1 MSLLERLG
9 KHRLLVLAVEFSLAL
24 CLIYSL
30 LSLAGYFGLSF
41 YDLTNRGMVE
51 HHGVASLFSESLDR
65 FVWCGG
71 IFVALAGLFY
81 GLGSSKFGRAHRV
94 SVGLV
99 LCGLIGLSG
108 LVIFGLVDVLALV
121 LVSVMAAALCFGW
134 SLSLFSVSRIYF
146 LKGLFVCVLF
156 AALFIELAAL
166 VLFNVPAV
174 LNLNPQLWNVA
185 SHWNSVELVFSNL
198 AYPFLPY
205 AYLLFVL
212 LGIVCFAVK
221 VAPNGWAS
229 RIGWEQ
235 FSGFFASLKNV
246 FELNGD
252 VGFEF
257 LRGRLVLI
265 SAILVG
271 AVVSCLFVLFTVLPW
286 ANPTNMLV
294 SVDSPDYYRWIAY
307 MHSVDVNGALSFA
320 FANDRA
326 LFLIL
331 AYALSFVASPLVVI
345 QFVAALLIVLFGFV
359 SLLAVR
365 LLCSLR
371 EVWVFAVLLVPFSF
385 QALGLI
391 YAGYFANMLA
401 LILVFVYLVLFFRVL
416 GSWSS
421 LRFFALLGTSVLV
434 LLSHSWTWFVFAL
447 SLLMYLFVEW
457 RLTVRDRGLWR
468 RFKEKGILVG
478 ATVGVGLLVDLARS
492 LLSSVSSSGS
502 VLAAAHLGLGFP
514 NLGFLL
520 SGMQKTVDFSLGGV
534 FANGLLVAFSIV
546 GFLVLV
552 RVRSEISNFLVSWI
566 FVASV
571 SILFAAQDFVFD
583 RFLFLMPWVFLSSL
597 GLFSVLR
604 FASNRFS
611 GRLRLFVCFVV
622 LAFVFLALLNNG
634 LRYLFNINIW

>member
-1 MSLLERLG
+1 MSLLERLE
-9 KHRLLVLAVEFSLAL
+9 KHKLLVLAVEFSLAL

-30 LSLAGYFGLSF
+30 LSLADHFGLSF
-41 YDLTNRGMVE
+41 YVLTNRGMVE
-51 HHGVASLFSESLDR
+51 HTAIANLFSESLDR

-81 GLGSSKFGRAHRV
+81 ALASSKIDRVYQVFFGV
-94 SVGLV
+94 V
-99 LCGLIGLSG
+99 LCGLIGLTG
-108 LVIFGLVDVLALV
+108 LVIFGFVDVLALV
-121 LVSVMAAALCFGW
+121 LVSVMVAALCFGW
-134 SLSLFSVSRIYF
+134 SFSLFSVSRIYF
-146 LKGLFVCVLF
+146 LKGLFVFVLF
-156 AALFIELAAL
+156 VALFIELAAL
-166 VLFNVPAV
+166 ILFNAPAV

-185 SHWNSVELVFSNL
+185 SHWNNVELVFSNL

-205 AYLLFVL
+205 GYLLFVL

-229 RIGWEQ
+229 KVGWER
-235 FSGFFASLKNV
+235 FSSFFASLKNG

-252 VGFEF
+252 FGFEF
-257 LRGRLVLI
+257 LRGHLVLI
-265 SAILVG
+265 GAILVG

-286 ANPTNMLV
+286 ANPTNMWV
-294 SVDSPDYYRWIAY
+294 SADSPVYYQWIAY
-307 MHSVDVNGALSFA
+307 MHSIDVNGALSFA

-331 AYALSFVASPLVVI
+331 AYALSFVASPLIVI
-345 QFVAALLIVLFGFV
+345 QFAAALLIVLFGIA
-359 SLLAVR
+359 SLLALR
-365 LLCSLR
+365 LLCKLR
-371 EVWVFAVLLVPFSF
+371 AVWVFAVLFVPFSF

-391 YAGYFANMLA
+391 YAGYFGNMLA
-401 LILVFVYLVLFFRVL
+401 LIWVFVYLVLFFRVL

-421 LRFFALLGTSVLV
+421 LGFFGLLGVSVLV
-434 LLSHSWTWFVFAL
+434 LLSHSWTWFVFAI
-447 SLLMYLFVEW
+447 SLLVYLFVEW
-457 RLTVRDRGLWR
+457 RLSDRDRDLWR

-478 ATVGVGLLVDLARS
+478 ATVGVGFLVDLARS
-492 LLSSVSSSGS
+492 LLSSMSSSGS

-520 SGMQKTVDFSLGGV
+520 SGMQKTVDFALGGI
-534 FANGLLVAFSIV
+534 FANGLLFTLSIV

-552 RVRSEISNFLVSWI
+552 RLRSETSNFFVSWI

-571 SILFAAQDFVFD
+571 SILFAAKDFIFD
-583 RFLFLMPWVFLSSL
+583 RFLFLMPWVVLSSL

-604 FASNRFS
+604 FASNRFD

-622 LAFVFLALLNNG
+622 LGFVFLLLMNSG
-634 LRYLFNINIW
+634 LRYLFNINVW